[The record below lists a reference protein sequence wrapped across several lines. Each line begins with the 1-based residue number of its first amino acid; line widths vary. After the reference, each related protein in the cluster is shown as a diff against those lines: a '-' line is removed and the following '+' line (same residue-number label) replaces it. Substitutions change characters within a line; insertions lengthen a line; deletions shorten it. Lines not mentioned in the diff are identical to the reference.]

1 MDIVT
6 SSAAASNT
14 GSAQSQSIAQARQA
28 VAEHFLAIDKPHLA
42 RIVLDGQGD
51 DFDEVQL
58 AASVLAKQAGTIAR
72 YQDALHQYADHGFW
86 DDALPGGPLA
96 LHDAGEMARNVL
108 AGRTAFFHGD

>member
-1 MDIVT
+1 MVT

-14 GSAQSQSIAQARQA
+14 GSAQSIAQARQA
-28 VAEHFLAIDKPHLA
+28 VAQHFLAIDKPHLA

-58 AASVLAKQAGTIAR
+58 AVSVLAKQAGTIAR